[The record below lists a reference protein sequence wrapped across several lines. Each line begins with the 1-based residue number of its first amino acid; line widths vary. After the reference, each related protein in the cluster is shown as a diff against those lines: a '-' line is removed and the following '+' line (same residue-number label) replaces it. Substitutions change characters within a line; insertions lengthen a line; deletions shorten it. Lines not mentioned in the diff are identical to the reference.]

1 MQANAP
7 NLPPQLLQGSRLLGE
22 GQLDAAERLV
32 RGYLLKHGPHAQG
45 MHLLARIAI
54 ARGVL
59 DDAELL
65 LEEVLGRSPGYHE
78 ARADLAAVLGQRRR
92 YLPAFMH
99 ARRLLEIDPR
109 NPAWCLLYA
118 KTCDGLGEY
127 DEAIRMYR
135 QLLRQIPGEPD
146 FELAIAHDLRHRG
159 NADEAV
165 AGFRAATRRTQTS
178 AAAFRALA
186 DVKTYRF
193 TDEEISRMRR
203 AEAEAGTLPE
213 RYQLCF
219 ALGKALEDRKEFEE
233 SFRYYERGNALKRS
247 ELDYDPDL
255 ADRLLGLQASVCTAG
270 LLAEQGRHGCP
281 RPDPIFIVGL
291 PRSGSTLIEQI
302 LGSHS
307 QIDATLELSEIPRLV
322 QQFRP
327 RGPEASPRYY
337 PWVLADLTPEELRRM
352 GEIYLEET
360 QVYRRGAP
368 FFIDKNPA
376 NFRDVGFI
384 HLILPNARIIDARR
398 EPMACG
404 FGNFKQLFVGGQEFS
419 YDLGEMGR
427 YYRAYVGLM
436 EHWDRVLPGKVLRVQ
451 HEDVVNDLEG
461 SVRRMLDF
469 CGLEF
474 EAACLEFYKTRR
486 SIRTLSSEQVRR
498 PISREGLQQWR
509 NYEPWLGPLKSALGP
524 AYTSPDHAGGSRDS
538 G

>member
-7 NLPPQLLQGSRLLGE
+7 HLPPELLQGSRLLGE

-32 RGYLLKHGPHAQG
+32 RGYLRQQGPHIEG
-45 MHLLARIAI
+45 MRLLARIAI

-65 LEEVLGRSPGYHE
+65 LEEVVGRSPDHHE

-92 YLPAFMH
+92 YLPALMH
-99 ARRLLEIDPR
+99 ARRLLQVDQR
-109 NPAWCLLYA
+109 NPAWRLLYA

-127 DEAIRMYR
+127 DEALRVYR
-135 QLLRQIPGEPD
+135 RLLEQMPGEPNLQ
-146 FELAIAHDLRHRG
+146 LAIAHALRNRG
-159 NADEAV
+159 SADEAI
-165 AGFRAATRRTQTS
+165 AGFRAATRRPPIR

-193 TDEEISRMRR
+193 TDEELSSMRD
-203 AEAEAGTLPE
+203 AETAAATLAEQ
-213 RYQLCF
+213 YQLCF
-219 ALGKALEDRKEFEE
+219 ALGKGFEDRREFEE
-233 SFRYYERGNALKRS
+233 SFRYYRRGNALKRS
-247 ELDYDPDL
+247 ELSYDPDQVE
-255 ADRLLGLQASVCTAG
+255 RLLRLQASVSSAG
-270 LLAEQGRHGCP
+270 LLEEQGRHGCP

-307 QIDATLELSEIPRLV
+307 QIDATLELAEIPRLV

-327 RGPEASPRYY
+327 RSSEVSPRDY
-337 PWVLADLTPEELRRM
+337 PWVLANLTPAELRRM

-376 NFRDVGFI
+376 NFRDIGFI

-398 EPMACG
+398 EPMACC
-404 FGNFKQLFVGGQEFS
+404 FGNFKQLFVGGQEFT

-427 YYRAYVGLM
+427 YYRSYVELM
-436 EHWDRVLPGKVLRVQ
+436 EHWDRVLPGKVLRVR

-461 SVRRMLDF
+461 SVRRILDF
-469 CGLEF
+469 CGLPF
-474 EAACLEFYKTRR
+474 EETCLEFYKTKR

-498 PISREGLQQWR
+498 PISREGLGQWR
-509 NYEPWLGPLKSALGP
+509 NYERWLGPLRAAL
-524 AYTSPDHAGGSRDS
+524 ALEAE
-538 G
+538 